1 MNITKFDH
9 STFYIEKDGRGLLFD
24 PVEYA
29 TALPELTNI
38 DVVIITHKHGDHF
51 QPEVLQRVLSFNPN
65 AKVFTASDNIDALPS
80 ATVAGPGDKIKV
92 GAFDFEFFGSG
103 NHAAIYNNE
112 IPCENIGTII
122 DGKIVNPGDSFD
134 IPNLAEIPVL
144 LVPISAPWLKTEES
158 VKYIES
164 LRPRIAIN
172 THDGLLSEM
181 GLNISNNWVGQKA
194 SAVGTEYKYCKP
206 GEGFVFN

>member
-9 STFYIEKDGRGLLFD
+9 STFYIEKDGHGLLFD

-29 TALPELTNI
+29 TSLPEFTNI
-38 DVVIITHKHGDHF
+38 DVIIITHKHGDHF
-51 QPEVLQRVLSFNPN
+51 QPEVLQKVLVSNPN
-65 AKVFTASDNIDALPS
+65 AKVFTTSDNADGLPN
-80 ATVAGPGDKIKV
+80 ATVVKPGNKMSASV
-92 GAFDFEFFGSG
+92 FDLEFFGSG

-112 IPCENIGTII
+112 VPCENIGVII

-158 VKYIES
+158 VKYIET
-164 LRPRIAIN
+164 LRPEIAIN
-172 THDGLLSEM
+172 THDGLLSKM
-181 GLNISNNWVGQKA
+181 GLDISNNWISQKA
-194 SAVGTEYKYCKP
+194 SAVGTEYKYRKP
-206 GEGFVFN
+206 GESFTL

>member
-9 STFYIEKDGRGLLFD
+9 STFYIEKDGHGLLFD

-29 TALPELTNI
+29 TGLPEFTNI
-38 DVVIITHKHGDHF
+38 DVIIITHKHGDHF
-51 QPEVLQRVLSFNPN
+51 QPEVLQKVLVANPN
-65 AKVFTASDNIDALPS
+65 AKVFTTSDNADALSNATIVKPS
-80 ATVAGPGDKIKV
+80 DKISTDV
-92 GAFDFEFFGSG
+92 FDLEFFGSG

-112 IPCENIGTII
+112 IPCENVGAII

-134 IPNLAEIPVL
+134 IPNLAEISVL

-158 VKYIES
+158 IKYIEA

-172 THDGLLSEM
+172 THDGLLSRM
-181 GLNISNNWVGQKA
+181 GLNISNNWIKQKA
-194 SAVGTEYKYCKP
+194 TIADTEYKYCEP
-206 GEGFVFN
+206 GEGLTL